1 MTHEHEYRDL
11 LHKAQASTACILEF
25 LMTVEKAAS
34 MQGNTSVSDL
44 VRVATSHAKS
54 LEHEIDQIWD
64 EFKRS

>member
-1 MTHEHEYRDL
+1 MTDEREYRDL
-11 LHKAQASTACILEF
+11 LRKAQASAACILEF
-25 LMTVEKAAS
+25 LMTIDKAAS

-64 EFKRS
+64 QFKRT